1 MLLIHIGFRKTGS
14 STIQHFLGLNA
25 GRLARSGVDYPDAGR
40 IGWAH
45 NGLREELQADG
56 DLSQWRAVRDLA
68 AARPD
73 RVTVV
78 SCEGFDL
85 LQAAQVARLAVPLA
99 GLEVRILAYIRDPA
113 GWAVSFYGQ
122 QTLKAGNVLDFDALF
137 ERLKG
142 HGRLRAG
149 ERLAPW
155 AEVFGWDALRVR
167 SLDPRS
173 LAGGDLLDD
182 LLDAVG
188 LPGADP
194 DHAFAGREPR
204 KISRGWKPLEAMR
217 ALNGLAAA
225 DGLGPGHGRATRQV
239 RMACLDILEELGLD
253 AERTAYASL
262 AQRRLCRSLHAE
274 EIAALNRRLAPA
286 LPLPA
291 DEEEEERPF
300 LPSISH
306 VPRAE
311 RLALAEGLSAWARE
325 ADAIDRR
332 RADAL
337 ADCLRNPSA

>member
-68 AARPD
+68 AAGPD

-85 LQAAQVARLAVPLA
+85 LQAAQVARLAVLLA

-155 AEVFGWDALRVR
+155 AEVFGWQALRVR

-194 DHAFAGREPR
+194 DHALPAASPARSPGAGSRSKRCAPSTAWPPPTAWDPGTAAPPARSAWPASISWKSSVSTPSARPMRAWRSAGSAGRSMPR
-204 KISRGWKPLEAMR
+204 
-217 ALNGLAAA
+217 
-225 DGLGPGHGRATRQV
+225 
-239 RMACLDILEELGLD
+239 
-253 AERTAYASL
+253 
-262 AQRRLCRSLHAE
+262 RS
-274 EIAALNRRLAPA
+274 P
-286 LPLPA
+286 P
-291 DEEEEERPF
+291 
-300 LPSISH
+300 
-306 VPRAE
+306 
-311 RLALAEGLSAWARE
+311 
-325 ADAIDRR
+325 
-332 RADAL
+332 
-337 ADCLRNPSA
+337 